1 LVWQRAIHHEQEKE
15 KAARDG
21 LTGLFN
27 HRQFQEFL
35 QKEIDE
41 KKEVVLLMFDID
53 HFKKVNDTYG
63 HQAGDKVIKFLANLI
78 SHTGI
83 AARYGGEE
91 FAIVLSNCS
100 LKKGIDQA
108 VRIRAHIS
116 KVPIKFNNSEMQITI
131 SVGVAHYPGDAKTR
145 EELIEKADNAM
156 YRAKQTGRN
165 KVIVARTMDKDI
177 QPDTNNH
184 RS

>member
-1 LVWQRAIHHEQEKE
+1 VWLRAIHHEQEKQ
-15 KAARDG
+15 KAALDG
-21 LTGLFN
+21 LTGLYN
-27 HRQFQEFL
+27 HRQFQELL
-35 QKEIDE
+35 QKQIDE
-41 KKEVVLLMFDID
+41 ENEAVLLMIDID
-53 HFKKVNDTYG
+53 HFKKVNDEYG

-108 VRIRAHIS
+108 VRIRAHVS
-116 KVPIKFNNSEMQITI
+116 KSPIKFNNSKMQITI

-165 KVIVARTMDKDI
+165 KVVVARTMDKDI
-177 QPDTNNH
+177 QPDTDNH